1 MNTATMTGP
10 TTAQPVPGGKG
21 DVSALNAFLR
31 GELSAVETYD
41 QALGKFTGND
51 PVSVVRELRRI
62 RDEHEAAVVALRA
75 RVTNQGGTPSEGAGV
90 WGVFATAVTGVA
102 KAMGPQTAL
111 AALHRG
117 EEHGINEYENAL
129 QDADVSV
136 ECKYLIRN
144 DLQARC
150 KRHLDTLDRL
160 TQELKLEGK

>member
-90 WGVFATAVTGVA
+90 WGVFATAVTAPSLRRGLPGYGLIESIARSSTRMA
-102 KAMGPQTAL
+102 KAPGRAPRTPHVLMQ
-111 AALHRG
+111 RG
-117 EEHGINEYENAL
+117 G
-129 QDADVSV
+129 
-136 ECKYLIRN
+136 
-144 DLQARC
+144 
-150 KRHLDTLDRL
+150 
-160 TQELKLEGK
+160 